1 MLVRVLQQRSRRRN
15 PAAACRLLSTAPVS
29 NLHRLPAKPAACTS
43 KRPASMSLGRAVA
56 TTPMQPRA
64 TTVPKQPAVTTVK
77 PRRSPAASC
86 TKAAAVAAG
95 QEQSPAG
102 QRLRQAAA
110 AARNEKLR
118 GAARQLRSVRAP
130 AQAST
135 STQQAARAQP
145 IAAEAATSLP
155 HSAACSKDEERPG
168 GVHVAQASAVAAVA
182 AWPSDSDPDDVLEEL
197 SLAMLTRRR
206 LGLAPSAAA
215 LPAAPCCARRAL
227 LDASADAELPCL
239 AGSRQQQQL
248 MSAAC
253 SPQPPVEPA
262 RAAVHT
268 AVRVL
273 PQGREQQET
282 GEQPVTV
289 HAIVDLQAA
298 TAAMQVQLEQL
309 RCALRSPALQSV
321 PPRSV
326 GEVTMP
332 PQPLHS
338 MHLGTAPQY
347 SSTYTGPAAAL
358 TAAASLPQRRR
369 LANSELVL
377 TRAPSKPA
385 TATASALPSVTAA
398 KVESHAGQL
407 PGSCTSSCSQATSQ
421 SRTFGPQLVSG
432 QRSGTRCAE
441 PVPQLRWPVQTHA
454 DVGVPAGSLAAAA
467 GPVGKPALSAA
478 AGSHDILEAWRR
490 RRRQGQ
496 GPMQAER
503 MIDKYSRYLTLQ
515 HYRQQQQESCMPE
528 SCMPAHGGLIAMP
541 GCADP
546 AAPKS
551 LSQQSLLHERV
562 RAEAAAAASRQPWV
576 AAAAGSGGDDILQ
589 RWRARRRRQA
599 ACAGGRPDYTPLL
612 VLTQPGSVPCPT
624 SCARLQPAP
633 LASTSSNAAAASEAP
648 PRAVGLQQA
657 VQEVAVCQPM
667 PSPASTDWAEI
678 SRGEPAPRCCSAPT
692 SRPCRLSEAASVLEQ
707 PAAAAEVVQA
717 CSSSSSND
725 GGSRPSRN
733 EGSSSGSAAA
743 AIQPH
748 QPAQH
753 EEAVAGQEP
762 ADNHAAAAS
771 CGCDGDGEAVQLA
784 SRPQSA
790 ESSGCAT
797 PARCGVHDR

>member
-1 MLVRVLQQRSRRRN
+1 MAWLTSSCGFADSRDRRAE
-15 PAAACRLLSTAPVS
+15 PAD
-29 NLHRLPAKPAACTS
+29 
-43 KRPASMSLGRAVA
+43 
-56 TTPMQPRA
+56 
-64 TTVPKQPAVTTVK
+64 
-77 PRRSPAASC
+77 
-86 TKAAAVAAG
+86 
-95 QEQSPAG
+95 AG

-145 IAAEAATSLP
+145 IAGEAATSLP

-326 GEVTMP
+326 
-332 PQPLHS
+332 
-338 MHLGTAPQY
+338 
-347 SSTYTGPAAAL
+347 
-358 TAAASLPQRRR
+358 
-369 LANSELVL
+369 
-377 TRAPSKPA
+377 
-385 TATASALPSVTAA
+385 
-398 KVESHAGQL
+398 
-407 PGSCTSSCSQATSQ
+407 
-421 SRTFGPQLVSG
+421 
-432 QRSGTRCAE
+432 
-441 PVPQLRWPVQTHA
+441 
-454 DVGVPAGSLAAAA
+454 
-467 GPVGKPALSAA
+467 
-478 AGSHDILEAWRR
+478 
-490 RRRQGQ
+490 
-496 GPMQAER
+496 
-503 MIDKYSRYLTLQ
+503 
-515 HYRQQQQESCMPE
+515 
-528 SCMPAHGGLIAMP
+528 
-541 GCADP
+541 
-546 AAPKS
+546 
-551 LSQQSLLHERV
+551 
-562 RAEAAAAASRQPWV
+562 
-576 AAAAGSGGDDILQ
+576 
-589 RWRARRRRQA
+589 
-599 ACAGGRPDYTPLL
+599 
-612 VLTQPGSVPCPT
+612 
-624 SCARLQPAP
+624 
-633 LASTSSNAAAASEAP
+633 
-648 PRAVGLQQA
+648 
-657 VQEVAVCQPM
+657 
-667 PSPASTDWAEI
+667 
-678 SRGEPAPRCCSAPT
+678 
-692 SRPCRLSEAASVLEQ
+692 AASVLEQ

-797 PARCGVHDR
+797 PARCGVHDSLRSSGAWSQCTGQLDGLIDGTIGDLLFGSGCSDGGQAAAAAVDKDMPVLGQEVKATEGEEEQEEEPQKGACRGSLEASLDGNLALAAAAAASGTSA